1 MSNTIYSAT
10 GCARCK
16 ITKNYMQENDIP
28 YEEFDFK
35 AEGKDAF
42 NKFYR
47 ANRNN
52 IFRDKDGVEFPVFT
66 DDEVIRQGVSA
77 IISYFLAQNKLAGF
91 IGRSS
96 LHGEWIDGINVSGG
110 DIAHAEE
117 LLTVLAFLKKSGLKI
132 QLTSNGKNSK
142 LLEMII
148 DKGLVDKVIMEV
160 GSSSGQCGPS
170 MSEETSEAEIAAS
183 LKQVIRVSDYQLVT
197 TIYPLL
203 RADSTVSYLTPG
215 EIGDIAQ
222 MIEKETGSKK
232 HPYKIR
238 ACKLQGHEGERFKEM
253 IPLESAD
260 FFKFR
265 TAARRFMVM
274 AEIEK

>member
-16 ITKNYMQENDIP
+16 ITKNYMQEHGIS

-47 ANRNN
+47 ANRND

-66 DDEVIRQGVSA
+66 DGEVIRQGVSVV
-77 IISYFLAQNKLAGF
+77 IGYLLAQDNLAGF
-91 IGRSS
+91 IGRSL
-96 LHGEWIDGINVSGG
+96 LHGEWIDGFNVSGG
-110 DIAHAEE
+110 DIAHADE
-117 LLTVLAFLKKSGLKI
+117 LLTTLAFLKKSGLKI

-160 GSSSGQCGPS
+160 GSSSGQCDPI
-170 MSEETSEAEIAAS
+170 MSEEIPEEEVVAS

-197 TIYPLL
+197 TISPFL
-203 RADSTVSYLTPG
+203 RADNTVSYLTQ
-215 EIGDIAQ
+215 EELGDIAK
-222 MIEKETGSKK
+222 MIEEETGSKK
-232 HPYKIR
+232 HPYKIC
-238 ACKLQGHEGERFKEM
+238 ACNLQDHEDERLKEM
-253 IPLESAD
+253 IPMEPAD
-260 FFKFR
+260 LFKYR
-265 TAARRFMVM
+265 TAARRYMVM
-274 AEIEK
+274 TEIEK

>member
-16 ITKNYMQENDIP
+16 ITKNFMQENGIP

-35 AEGKDAF
+35 ADGKDAF

-47 ANRNN
+47 TNRNN

-66 DDEVIRQGVSA
+66 DGEVIRQGVSV
-77 IISYFLAQNKLAGF
+77 IIGYLLAQDKLAGF
-91 IGRSS
+91 IGRSL
-96 LHGEWIDGINVSGG
+96 LHGEWINGFNVSGG

-117 LLTVLAFLKKSGLKI
+117 LLTALAFLKKSGLKI

-142 LLEMII
+142 LLEKII

-160 GSSSGQCGPS
+160 GSSSGQYDPI
-170 MSEETSEAEIAAS
+170 MSEEISEEEVVAS
-183 LKQVIRVSDYQLVT
+183 LQQVIRVSDYQLAT
-197 TIYPLL
+197 TISPFL
-203 RADSTVSYLTPG
+203 RTDNTVSYLTPV
-215 EIGDIAQ
+215 ELGDIAK
-222 MIEKETGSKK
+222 MIEEATGSKK

-238 ACKLQGHEGERFKEM
+238 ACNLHDHEDDRLKDLVP
-253 IPLESAD
+253 IASAD
-260 FFKFR
+260 LFKYR
-265 TAARRFMVM
+265 TAARRYMVM